1 MKNYYFNSC
10 FDVLDENVIDNCS
23 EICYIVVNDI
33 KKLKAFCDK
42 IYMIDDGIT
51 SNGLY
56 YFNENYEQW
65 REINQ
70 YLYPRIC
77 RDLGKYLNKTED
89 DTRENDTMDSEEKTF
104 NYSIEFVNDSFIS
117 EENCD
122 KSFDEIFNS
131 VKDLYNSVVF
141 GNIIRKIVIEMN

>member
-33 KKLKAFCDK
+33 KKLKVFCDK

-56 YFNENYEQW
+56 YFSEDYEQW
-65 REINQ
+65 RKIDQ
-70 YLYPRIC
+70 YLYPKIC
-77 RDLGKYLNKTED
+77 RDLGKYLNKIED
-89 DTRENDTMDSEEKTF
+89 DTKENITMDNKEKTF
-104 NYSIEFVNDSFIS
+104 NYLIEFKNGSIS
-117 EENCD
+117 EKNCN

-131 VKDLYNSVVF
+131 IKDLYNSPVF
-141 GNIIRKIVIEMN
+141 GGNVKKIVIEMN

>member
-1 MKNYYFNSC
+1 
-10 FDVLDENVIDNCS
+10 
-23 EICYIVVNDI
+23 
-33 KKLKAFCDK
+33 
-42 IYMIDDGIT
+42 MIDDGIT

-70 YLYPRIC
+70 YLYPKIC